1 MSYIEKF
8 LNGDAGIDLKNSTED
23 DIIEMSAIID
33 SEFPDVIQVDE
44 GDGEEER
51 TVFGYWREVNDGEW
65 EIMVYET
72 CEHHLNAYRNETA
85 DNFREEFDVFVARE
99 FVEEYKYRNDNF
111 KEVNEDELTSL
122 FEV

>member
-8 LNGDAGIDLKNSTED
+8 LNGDAGIDLKNSTQED
-23 DIIEMSAIID
+23 IFEMSAIID
-33 SEFPDVIQVDE
+33 SEFPDVIQIDE
-44 GDGEEER
+44 GDREEER
-51 TVFGYWREVNDGEW
+51 TVFGYWHNVNSGEW

-72 CEHHLNAYRNETA
+72 EVHHLNAYRNESA
-85 DNFREEFDVFVARE
+85 DDFRKVFDVFVARE
-99 FVEEYKYRNDNF
+99 FVEEYKYCHNDF

>member
-8 LNGDAGIDLKNSTED
+8 LNGEVGIDLKNSTED
-23 DIIEMSAIID
+23 DIIKMSALID
-33 SEFPDVIQVDE
+33 FEFPDVIQIDE
-44 GDGEEER
+44 GDREEER

-72 CEHHLNAYRNETA
+72 DEHHLNAYRNETA

-99 FVEEYKYRNDNF
+99 FVEDCKYRNDSF

>member
-8 LNGDAGIDLKNSTED
+8 LNGDAGIDLNNSTED
-23 DIIEMSAIID
+23 DIIEMSVIID
-33 SEFPDVIQVDE
+33 SEFPDVIQIDE
-44 GDGEEER
+44 GDREEER

-65 EIMVYET
+65 EVMVYET
-72 CEHHLNAYRNETA
+72 DEHHLNAYRNETA